1 MSGLC
6 NMANEFLTL
15 TTGCPNMVA
24 SQVPLDVLATVFSR
38 SGITVR
44 DLGASRLV
52 CRHWRSAI
60 DRLTVR
66 RLALRSPGP
75 GHCTL
80 QLLRRF
86 PLLNSLSLGSL
97 ITINRTAFSWALGQL
112 SVLVHLTRLS
122 LEFSSASAIR
132 LPASLQALSRLQAL
146 SLSVG
151 AVQPIQVQG
160 HVTTAAA
167 IIAAGAAVDD
177 EVDAG
182 SGGCAGS
189 GSHSIGGVT
198 VSRTAVAQDVATA
211 AAAAAAAV
219 GAIGGAT
226 ITGGS
231 GATAAAA
238 TAAQHVPPAG
248 LLPLL
253 SRLSSLTSLEL
264 ANLAIS
270 VPDVLVAVR
279 RASTGTM
286 TSAAAAIC
294 CGGGGGGNI
303 GGLRQLVLVGSGVN
317 LTGVGDPAALAQLAV
332 LETLYVDGC
341 TGADT
346 LVPLLRHLR
355 GVRHLTLA
363 GMDYAWAAAAGY
375 HHRRAGFD
383 SSNDLQ
389 QFDANGPNQF
399 LNGINPQ
406 GNGHVQH
413 PFGAGGVD
421 VMDGGAAA
429 AIAAAASGRPLAFL
443 LCLPQLASLSLAGSF
458 LRTLPNRDIGGL
470 AALTALD
477 LSGNGID
484 DLPQGLAS
492 LPLLSRLDVS
502 HNELVSLPAWLRQ
515 MQSLESLSCHHNCL
529 ERFPV
534 LLYDLTRL
542 SYLAM
547 GHNRVSWWPVEC
559 VLPRHR
565 RIAAASYAGINLPN
579 MTATASGAT
588 ATSLNRAPS
597 SPTSTSSSPSNTTS
611 GGGGGGGRADALVAL
626 QPLSLVSLDLSHNRL
641 FGLPGGLPL
650 LCALRS
656 LRLRESLA
664 DLDGTGTARAMSLLA
679 GLTALRE
686 LDLSSNH
693 LDQHAIV
700 PLSELRELRQ
710 LWLADNGLEELP
722 LGLAHLSHLTLL
734 SLRANRFTKVPVC
747 LRWLSDL
754 EVLDLSCNRLSELPH
769 WIGGGDNGHVNHHV
783 VDTPRG
789 INFGNGRLSYKYEYE
804 SGRVKHREEQHDLFD
819 VKHYHEHQPWQWISR
834 NPNDLRHGSQQQ
846 QQNQQQQKLQEYQ
859 YQAEQYQQQH
869 KEQQQQQGPYH
880 HLGLVGL
887 RHLDVSQQY
896 SVVVRES
903 TVPHIPPRLEVQP
916 PRCLYGPLQGD
927 LPEELLRLRNLRVLV
942 LQRHPFL
949 GLAGSAVLR
958 RLQARGVDVIQP
970 RPLRVE
976 ALPGAAAAA
985 FTTAAAAGGLLF
997 PDHLSR
1003 VLRPDA
1009 VGAASPGAGAG
1020 AAGTAYLAAAA
1031 AATGAI
1037 GASGHR
1043 GGLSITFLSPRE
1055 TMLLLAIVVA
1065 IPLSTAPIC
1074 TRFGMPLPPH
1084 MVVLVLVV
1092 ALARLAVYGICLS
1105 RDLERRR

>member
-1 MSGLC
+1 MSVVC
-6 NMANEFLTL
+6 NMACEIFTP
-15 TTGCPNMVA
+15 TTDCSGIVA
-24 SQVPLDVLATVFSR
+24 SQVPLDVMATVFSR
-38 SGITVR
+38 ADITVR

-52 CRHWRSAI
+52 CCHWRSAI

-86 PLLNSLSLGSL
+86 PLLHSLSLGSL
-97 ITINRTAFSWALGQL
+97 ITSNRAAFSWALGQL
-112 SVLVHLTRLS
+112 SGLVHLTRLS
-122 LEFSSASAIR
+122 LEFSSASAVR

-151 AVQPIQVQG
+151 VVQPGQVQS

-167 IIAAGAAVDD
+167 MIAVSTAVDD
-177 EVDAG
+177 DMDVDGGGSATTAG
-182 SGGCAGS
+182 L
-189 GSHSIGGVT
+189 SIAGGVA
-198 VSRTAVAQDVATA
+198 VSRTTVSQNVA
-211 AAAAAAAV
+211 AAAAAAAATAV
-219 GAIGGAT
+219 GAIGGT
-226 ITGGS
+226 TTTVGS
-231 GATAAAA
+231 GAAAAA
-238 TAAQHVPPAG
+238 APAAQHVPPAG

-253 SRLSSLTSLEL
+253 SSLSSLTSLEL

-270 VPDVLVAVR
+270 VPDVLAAVR
-279 RASTGTM
+279 LASTGTM
-286 TSAAAAIC
+286 VSAPI
-294 CGGGGGGNI
+294 CGGGGGGSHM
-303 GGLRQLVLVGSGVN
+303 GCLRRLVLVGSGVN

-332 LETLYVDGC
+332 LETLHVDGC

-399 LNGINPQ
+399 FNGINLQ

-421 VMDGGAAA
+421 AMDGGAAA

-470 AALTALD
+470 AVLTALD
-477 LSGNGID
+477 LSSNGID

-529 ERFPV
+529 ERFPA

-565 RIAAASYAGINLPN
+565 RLAAAAAAGLNPPDSIAAAAVAL
-579 MTATASGAT
+579 
-588 ATSLNRAPS
+588 ATSPSRAPS
-597 SPTSTSSSPSNTTS
+597 SPASTSSSPSAS
-611 GGGGGGGRADALVAL
+611 AGGCLAAASVPQ
-626 QPLSLVSLDLSHNRL
+626 QPLSLVCLDLSHNRL

-664 DLDGTGTARAMSLLA
+664 GLDGSGTARAMSLLA

-700 PLSELRELRQ
+700 PLSELRGLRQ

-734 SLRANRFTKVPVC
+734 SLRANRFTEVPVC

-769 WIGGGDNGHVNHHV
+769 WIGGGANGHLNGHVNGYNHLSDSH
-783 VDTPRG
+783 RG
-789 INFGNGRLSYKYEYE
+789 ISVGNGHHSYEA
-804 SGRVKHREEQHDLFD
+804 GRFKHQDDEQTCFGQHR
-819 VKHYHEHQPWQWISR
+819 VSKGA
-834 NPNDLRHGSQQQ
+834 NPVRQELQQ
-846 QQNQQQQKLQEYQ
+846 
-859 YQAEQYQQQH
+859 
-869 KEQQQQQGPYH
+869 QQQQQGPNQEQHQEQQDHQQQQGPHH
-880 HLGLVGL
+880 HLGLIGL

-903 TVPHIPPRLEVQP
+903 AVPHIPPRLEVQP

-942 LQRHPFL
+942 LQRHPL
-949 GLAGSAVLR
+949 LKLAGSAVLR
-958 RLQARGVDVIQP
+958 RLQARGVEVIHP

-997 PDHLSR
+997 PGRLSA
-1003 VLRPDA
+1003 VLRSDFI
-1009 VGAASPGAGAG
+1009 G
-1020 AAGTAYLAAAA
+1020 AAGPGVGVAGASTAYLAAAA
-1031 AATGAI
+1031 AATAATGA
-1037 GASGHR
+1037 GGHR
-1043 GGLSITFLSPRE
+1043 AGLSVPLLSPRE
-1055 TMLLLAIVVA
+1055 IMLLLAILVVVPLAAAA
-1065 IPLSTAPIC
+1065 ISIGFVMPPPL
-1074 TRFGMPLPPH
+1074 H
-1084 MVVLVLVV
+1084 VVVLVLVV
-1092 ALARLAVYGICLS
+1092 ALTRLAVYGICLN
-1105 RDLERRR
+1105 RDLARQQQR

>member
-1 MSGLC
+1 MSRVC

-15 TTGCPNMVA
+15 TAGCSSLVA

-97 ITINRTAFSWALGQL
+97 ITTNRTAFSWALGQL

-122 LEFSSASAIR
+122 LEFSSASAVR
-132 LPASLQALSRLQAL
+132 LPASLQALSQLQAL

-151 AVQPIQVQG
+151 VVQPVQVQG
-160 HVTTAAA
+160 HLTTAAA
-167 IIAAGAAVDD
+167 IIAADTAVDD
-177 EVDAG
+177 EIDVGGGECAN
-182 SGGCAGS
+182 SGNLS
-189 GSHSIGGVT
+189 TGGVT
-198 VSRTAVAQDVATA
+198 VSRAAVAQDIAAAV

-219 GAIGGAT
+219 GAVGGAT
-226 ITGGS
+226 TTGGN
-231 GATAAAA
+231 GAAAA
-238 TAAQHVPPAG
+238 AAAPAAQHVPPAG

-279 RASTGTM
+279 RASTGTVASA
-286 TSAAAAIC
+286 SAAI
-294 CGGGGGGNI
+294 CGGGGGG
-303 GGLRQLVLVGSGVN
+303 GGNMGSLRRLVLVGSGVN

-399 LNGINPQ
+399 YNGINPH

-413 PFGAGGVD
+413 PFANGGID
-421 VMDGGAAA
+421 AMDGGAAA
-429 AIAAAASGRPLAFL
+429 AIAAVASGRPLAFL

-529 ERFPV
+529 ERFPA

-565 RIAAASYAGINLPN
+565 RLAAASYAGINLPN
-579 MTATASGAT
+579 TTASASGAT
-588 ATSLNRAPS
+588 ATIASRAPS
-597 SPTSTSSSPSNTTS
+597 SPASTSSSPTTTTS
-611 GGGGGGGRADALVAL
+611 GGGGGPADA
-626 QPLSLVSLDLSHNRL
+626 
-641 FGLPGGLPL
+641 
-650 LCALRS
+650 
-656 LRLRESLA
+656 
-664 DLDGTGTARAMSLLA
+664 
-679 GLTALRE
+679 
-686 LDLSSNH
+686 
-693 LDQHAIV
+693 
-700 PLSELRELRQ
+700 
-710 LWLADNGLEELP
+710 
-722 LGLAHLSHLTLL
+722 
-734 SLRANRFTKVPVC
+734 
-747 LRWLSDL
+747 
-754 EVLDLSCNRLSELPH
+754 
-769 WIGGGDNGHVNHHV
+769 
-783 VDTPRG
+783 
-789 INFGNGRLSYKYEYE
+789 
-804 SGRVKHREEQHDLFD
+804 
-819 VKHYHEHQPWQWISR
+819 
-834 NPNDLRHGSQQQ
+834 
-846 QQNQQQQKLQEYQ
+846 
-859 YQAEQYQQQH
+859 
-869 KEQQQQQGPYH
+869 
-880 HLGLVGL
+880 
-887 RHLDVSQQY
+887 
-896 SVVVRES
+896 SV
-903 TVPHIPPRLEVQP
+903 
-916 PRCLYGPLQGD
+916 
-927 LPEELLRLRNLRVLV
+927 
-942 LQRHPFL
+942 
-949 GLAGSAVLR
+949 
-958 RLQARGVDVIQP
+958 
-970 RPLRVE
+970 
-976 ALPGAAAAA
+976 
-985 FTTAAAAGGLLF
+985 
-997 PDHLSR
+997 
-1003 VLRPDA
+1003 
-1009 VGAASPGAGAG
+1009 
-1020 AAGTAYLAAAA
+1020 
-1031 AATGAI
+1031 
-1037 GASGHR
+1037 
-1043 GGLSITFLSPRE
+1043 
-1055 TMLLLAIVVA
+1055 
-1065 IPLSTAPIC
+1065 
-1074 TRFGMPLPPH
+1074 
-1084 MVVLVLVV
+1084 
-1092 ALARLAVYGICLS
+1092 
-1105 RDLERRR
+1105 